1 MARFSFQN
9 DSTDLNDYLDRVRRR
24 LTATLATRGVG
35 ALALTALLITVCGVY
50 FANKFAFSN
59 TSIVSVRTLLIASIV
74 AVIVFLLVR
83 PLRGLGTR
91 RAADEIERKSPAFGG
106 RLDTWVDHNARMR
119 DGGAPANPLID
130 LLAEDTLRIA
140 NAVPVDDVVSRARIL
155 SFSSAAVIGLMALV
169 WLGTSGPGY
178 WQYGTSRLWTGWFAP
193 QEAPLYE
200 LLVEPGD
207 TTVRKGANL
216 AVTVQ
221 PVGFDPAAIDIYA
234 KFESSVDWE
243 QAAMRPQLEGSGSEF
258 TFSAVREPL
267 RYYMVS
273 GRVRTREFN
282 VAVVEMPN
290 VENITLDYQ
299 FPSWTGL
306 KPITED
312 PGGDIRGVKGTKVK
326 VTLKTDKPLVDGIL
340 IVGENQIS
348 IRDNVAEIEVAGD
361 GEYHIAAVY
370 QGENIRLTDDFFITV
385 VPDEKPQL
393 KILKP
398 GRDWKATSIEEVT
411 AEFSAND
418 DFGLRSVKLHYAV
431 NGFDQPAINLGG
443 GSGQKQFSGSHVFSL
458 EDMGDPVVEMVV
470 EAKASDSPLPLPAPP
485 VGLIAGDLVSYY
497 AVASDGK
504 NETRT
509 DIYFIEIQPFDRS
522 FSQSQQAGGQGGG
535 QQQQRDEISRRQKE
549 IIVAT
554 WNLIKERDAKD
565 GRKPA
570 ELRESASMLAE
581 LQATLMTQAATL
593 VERTRARQLTE
604 GDPKFKQFV
613 EYLETAADF
622 MKPAADA
629 LAAYKLDDAVRPE
642 QQALQYLLRAEAIFT
657 DIQISMTRNGGGGG
671 GGGAS
676 RDLAEMF
683 ELEMDLEKNQYETG
697 GGSAGEQV
705 EQEIDDAF
713 KKLEEL
719 ARRQE
724 QLAARAEDRK
734 ELSFD
739 ERWKQ
744 EMLKREA
751 EELKRQLEKLQ
762 RRQESQQKGQSSPQS
777 QSSSSSGSSS
787 PSTSSGTPQGQQQQQ
802 QQQGQKQLDRAI
814 QQLDRATQAMEKSSQ
829 NGNQGQQSASRA
841 QQQLQQALDSMS
853 QERQQQSR
861 NALSQMRESAEKLV
875 REQELVGE
883 ELQKSLKVALAAL
896 KAQGGQQQGRLPS
909 GMDREEEIALANR
922 KSEMGEQLAEIEREM
937 QKQIRRLQAEN
948 KEASRHLRSAL
959 GELQQSEAS
968 TAIQNA
974 SDMIRRGMAPYV
986 AQGEEG
992 VARALRQLRDRL
1004 KETEELAQGGGNN
1017 QQRGLARALND
1028 MESLRR
1034 RMEEAAGLGQ
1044 SGEQQ
1049 QGQQGGGPQPGEQQ
1063 SQLAQGQQPGQQQG
1077 EGKQPGGQQPGQQ
1090 KGQGQQGQ
1098 ESQGESPGQSQSRQ
1112 SGQQGGQSGGSSA
1125 MGEGK
1130 STQGE
1135 QSTPGRGGENS
1146 NRRGGPGSLGAV
1158 NYGDWNPRQ
1167 QLSTADPATRERME
1181 QALEEGISE
1190 VPRLT
1195 NRLRRSGQVTPQDLT
1210 EIRNFVRGL
1219 SPERFKG
1226 NPKLLEKEY
1235 RKMLALLEQ
1244 LEVQVRRQVEL
1255 DDKEEVRAIVSEPV
1269 PETYREAV
1277 AEYYRRLGA
1286 N

>member
-24 LTATLATRGVG
+24 LKASLATRGLG

-50 FANKFAFSN
+50 FANKFAFSD
-59 TSIVSVRTLLIASIV
+59 TSVVSVRTLLIAAIV

-83 PLRGLGTR
+83 PLRGVGNR
-91 RAADEIERKSPAFGG
+91 RAADEIERTSPAFGG
-106 RLDTWVDHNARMR
+106 RLDTWVDQTARMR
-119 DGGAPANPLID
+119 AEGSAANPLVD
-130 LLAEDTLRIA
+130 LLAEDTVRITE
-140 NAVPVDDVVSRARIL
+140 AVPVDDVVGRARIL
-155 SFSSAAVIGLMALV
+155 SFSSAAIFGLLALV

-178 WQYGTSRLWTGWFAP
+178 WQYGTSRLWTGWFNT

-216 AVTVQ
+216 AVSAQ
-221 PVGFDPAAIDIYA
+221 PVGFDPAAVDIYA

-243 QAAMRPQLEGSGSEF
+243 RAAMGPQREGSGYEF
-258 TFSAVREPL
+258 TFSAVRERL
-267 RYYMVS
+267 RYYMIS

-282 VAVVEMPN
+282 VDVVEMPN
-290 VENITLDYQ
+290 VENIKLEYA

-306 KPITED
+306 KPLTED
-312 PGGDIRGVKGTKVK
+312 PGGDIRGVEGTKVQ
-326 VTLKTDKPLVDGIL
+326 VTLTTDKPLVDGI
-340 IVGENQIS
+340 IVVGENEIS
-348 IRDNVAEIEVAGD
+348 IRDNVAEIQVVGD
-361 GEYHIAAVY
+361 DEYHIAAVY

-393 KILKP
+393 KILEP

-411 AEFSAND
+411 ARFRAND
-418 DFGLRSVKLHYAV
+418 DFGLRSLALHYAV
-431 NGFDQPAINLGG
+431 NGFEQPEVKLGG
-443 GSGQKQFSGSHVFSL
+443 GRGKKEFNGSHLFSL
-458 EDMGDPVVEMVV
+458 EEMGEEVTESA
-470 EAKASDSPLPLPAPP
+470 EAPEASDTPLPVSAPP

-570 ELRESASMLAE
+570 ELREGAAMLAE
-581 LQATLMTQAATL
+581 LQATLMAQAATL

-604 GDPKFKQFV
+604 SDPKFKQFT

-657 DIQISMTRNGGGGG
+657 DIQISMTQGGGG

-676 RDLAEMF
+676 RDLSEMF

-697 GGSAGEQV
+697 GGSAGQQV
-705 EQEIDDAF
+705 EEEIDDAF

-724 QLAARAEDRK
+724 QLASRAQDRQ
-734 ELSFD
+734 EMSFE

-744 EMLKREA
+744 EMLRREA
-751 EELKRQLEKLQ
+751 EELKRELEQLQ
-762 RRQESQQKGQSSPQS
+762 RRQESQQQGQGSQQS
-777 QSSSSSGSSS
+777 QSASSSGSSS
-787 PSTSSGTPQGQQQQQ
+787 SSSTSGTPQGEPQQQQQ
-802 QQQGQKQLDRAI
+802 QEGQQLDRAI
-814 QQLDRATQAMEKSSQ
+814 QQLDRATRAMEQSSQ
-829 NGNQGQQSASRA
+829 NGNQGQQAASRA
-841 QQQLQQALDSMS
+841 QQQMQQALESMS
-853 QERQQQSR
+853 QQRQQQSR
-861 NALSQMRESAEKLV
+861 NALSQMRQSAEKLV
-875 REQELVGE
+875 REQEQVGE

-922 KSEMGEQLAEIEREM
+922 KSEMGEQLAEIERQM
-937 QKQIRRLQAEN
+937 QVQTRRLRAEN
-948 KEASRHLRSAL
+948 KAAASHLRSAL

-992 VARALRQLRDRL
+992 VARALRQLLYRL
-1004 KETEELAQGGGNN
+1004 KEVEQLAQGGGDN

-1034 RMEEAAGLGQ
+1034 RMEHAAGLGEPGQ
-1044 SGEQQ
+1044 QQ
-1049 QGQQGGGPQPGEQQ
+1049 QGQQGGGQQPGEQQ
-1063 SQLAQGQQPGQQQG
+1063 SQLAQGQQPGQQKGGQQG
-1077 EGKQPGGQQPGQQ
+1077 GKQPGQQQ
-1090 KGQGQQGQ
+1090 GQGQQGQ
-1098 ESQGESPGQSQSRQ
+1098 ESQGESPGRSQSRQ

-1125 MGEGK
+1125 MGEGQA
-1130 STQGE
+1130 TQS
-1135 QSTPGRGGENS
+1135 QQATPGRGGQNS

-1167 QLSTADPATRERME
+1167 RWSTADPEVRRRME
-1181 QALEEGISE
+1181 EALAQGMNE

-1195 NRLRRSGQVTPQDLT
+1195 SRLRSSGQVTPQDLS

-1219 SPERFKG
+1219 SAERFKG
-1226 NPKLLEKEY
+1226 NPKLLEEEY

-1269 PETYREAV
+1269 PESYRDAV